1 LDNIVDIIRQVTLND
16 NRPSLDNIEHFGIR
30 RLIEKNWNK
39 NPEERMN
46 FKEIYEE
53 LERINSDL
61 K

>member
-1 LDNIVDIIRQVTLND
+1 MTLND
-16 NRPSLDNIEHFGIR
+16 NRPSLDNIKHFGIR